1 MYDWRAYGRTVA
13 LHVCWLQGPDHPLPF
28 AKGTEDA
35 SGGVLFTSTLKATTT
50 TTTDSQPTALASDAE
65 VEGGETADGEW
76 LCKPPPGWSAAKTSA
91 ASISDISPAALPR
104 HHDVLG
110 EGEDHVAAAPSY
122 DLPFEGYG
130 NRALLFSK
138 DDFQLKYI
146 PREEW
151 GGRRE
156 GFVFRLGAQGIGY
169 YEDRPPKIEAET
181 ENKITLD
188 ASSSAST

>member
-1 MYDWRAYGRTVA
+1 M
-13 LHVCWLQGPDHPLPF
+13 HPSQGPDHPLPF

-35 SGGVLFTSTLKATTT
+35 SGGVLFTSTIKATTNAH
-50 TTTDSQPTALASDAE
+50 SQPIAAARDAE

-76 LCKPPPGWSAAKTSA
+76 LCKPPAGWSAAKTSA
-91 ASISDISPAALPR
+91 ASISDISLAALPR

-110 EGEDHVAAAPSY
+110 EGEDHVAAAAPSHE
-122 DLPFEGYG
+122 LPFEGYG

-138 DDFQLKYI
+138 EDFQLKYI

-181 ENKITLD
+181 ENKID
-188 ASSSAST
+188 DSSST